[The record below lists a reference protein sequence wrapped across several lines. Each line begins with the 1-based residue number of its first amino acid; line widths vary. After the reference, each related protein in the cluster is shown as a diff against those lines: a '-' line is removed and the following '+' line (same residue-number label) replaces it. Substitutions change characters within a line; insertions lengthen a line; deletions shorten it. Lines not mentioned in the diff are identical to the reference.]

1 MDGLASARQA
11 TVAEAIGA
19 IFYNDIAVAAVIGIL
34 VRPRSFAAFQGNGVV
49 IY

>member
-1 MDGLASARQA
+1 MDGFASARQA
-11 TVAEAIGA
+11 TVTETVGT

-34 VRPRSFAAFQGNGVV
+34 IRPWPFTAFQGNGIV